1 MRIIA
6 FSSLALSVVLASGC
20 DDPNRNQIEP
30 LITVDTI
37 EVAAPGSAAGLPSAV
52 DVTARG
58 GVLSGGRHPERLE
71 DAEQWDFAIRVRD
84 GALLFVPPAA
94 LGTESGAQRMAGITR
109 PVAGQ
114 SFEQVIEAPG
124 ASAFRTDSAVVAEL
138 GSVYVVRSRP
148 VSCGFGSASQY
159 SKIQPLE
166 ISVPEGRVSLLV
178 STNEV
183 CGDPRLVVKD

>member
-1 MRIIA
+1 VRFTA
-6 FSSLALSVVLASGC
+6 SSLLALSVALASGC
-20 DDPNRNQIEP
+20 EGNTGSQIEP

-37 EVAAPGSAAGLPSAV
+37 EVAAPGSAADLPSAV

-58 GVLSGGRHPERLE
+58 GVLSGGRHPERLA

-84 GALLFVPPAA
+84 GAVLFVPPAA
-94 LGTESGAQRMAGITR
+94 LGAESNVQSMAGITA
-109 PVAGQ
+109 PVAGR
-114 SFEQVIEAPG
+114 SFDQVIEAPG
-124 ASAFRTDSAVVAEL
+124 AGAFRTDSAVVAES

-159 SKIQPLE
+159 AKIQPLE
-166 ISVPEGRVSLLV
+166 ISVAEGRVSLLV

-183 CGDPRLVVKD
+183 CGDPRLVEKD